1 MKYRTL
7 GRLNVSVVGLGT
19 MSWPGCRYGVLGYS
33 PSSEDIA
40 SVQDMVRAA
49 LDDGINLID
58 TAEGY
63 GRGLAE
69 DLLGRALEDL
79 GRRDEVVIVTKV
91 GPLFEGEQAGGREC
105 NLSASHI
112 ISRCDES
119 LKRLRT
125 DHIDLYL
132 AHRPDPSTP
141 IEETMQA
148 AEELRKQGKI
158 LAFGVSNFD
167 HAALAGA
174 LEYGP
179 VAADQLAYNLVE
191 RWLEADVQ
199 PLCLKSG
206 VGLMAYSPL
215 GKGILSGKY
224 DEAHLPASDDYRH
237 RSFHFSPE
245 NLPRNMVVARRLR
258 ELAAELATT
267 PSRLA
272 LAWVLARPGVSTVL
286 PGAKSPA
293 QIRDNAAAA
302 ELVVHQEIL
311 DSLSAISPE
320 TK

>member
-7 GRLNVSVVGLGT
+7 GKLNVSVVGLGN
-19 MSWPGCRYGVLGYS
+19 MSWPGCRYGIQGYT

-40 SVQDMVRAA
+40 SVRDMVRTA

-69 DLLGRALEDL
+69 DLLGRSLEEL
-79 GRRDEVVIVTKV
+79 GRRDEAVIVTKV
-91 GPLFEGEQAGGREC
+91 GPLFDEEKVGAREC

-112 ISRCDES
+112 IRRCDES

-125 DHIDLYL
+125 DRIDLYL
-132 AHRPDPSTP
+132 AHRPDSSTP

-148 AEELRKQGKI
+148 AEELKKQGKI

-167 HAALAGA
+167 HTALAGA
-174 LEYGP
+174 LQYGP

-191 RWLEADVQ
+191 RWLEAEVQ
-199 PLCLKSG
+199 PLCLKSE

-215 GKGILSGKY
+215 GKGVLSGKY
-224 DEAHLPASDDYRH
+224 DEAHLPAADDYRY
-237 RSFHFSPE
+237 RSLHFSPE
-245 NLPRNMVVARRLR
+245 NLPRNMVVAQRLR
-258 ELAAELATT
+258 QLAGELATT

-286 PGAKSPA
+286 PGAKSSA

-302 ELVVHQEIL
+302 ELVVPQEIL
-311 DSLSAISPE
+311 DSLSAISE
-320 TK
+320 EGA

>member
-7 GRLNVSVVGLGT
+7 GKLNVSVVGLGT
-19 MSWPGCRYGVLGYS
+19 MSWPGCRYGVHGSS
-33 PSSEDIA
+33 PSCEDIA
-40 SVQDMVRAA
+40 SVQDMVRTA

-69 DLLGRALEDL
+69 DLLGSALEDL
-79 GRRDEVVIVTKV
+79 GRRDEAVIVTKV
-91 GPLFEGEQAGGREC
+91 GPLFDGEKAGGREC
-105 NLSASHI
+105 NLSASHM

-141 IEETMQA
+141 IAETMQA
-148 AEELRKQGKI
+148 AEELQKQGKI
-158 LAFGVSNFD
+158 LEFGVSNFD

-179 VAADQLAYNLVE
+179 VAANQLAYNLVE

-215 GKGILSGKY
+215 GKGVLSGKY

-237 RSFHFSPE
+237 GSFHFSPE

-258 ELAAELATT
+258 ELAAKLATT

-302 ELVVHQEIL
+302 ELVLHQEIL

>member
-7 GRLNVSVVGLGT
+7 GKLNVSVVGLGT
-19 MSWPGCRYGVLGYS
+19 MSWPGCRYGVQGYS
-33 PSSEDIA
+33 PSTEDIA
-40 SVQDMVRAA
+40 SVRDMVRAA

-69 DLLGRALEDL
+69 DLLGRSLEDL
-79 GRRDEVVIVTKV
+79 GRRDGAVIVTKV
-91 GPLFEGEQAGGREC
+91 GPLFEGEQTGGREC
-105 NLSASHI
+105 NLSANHMI
-112 ISRCDES
+112 RRCDDS

-125 DHIDLYL
+125 DRIDLYL

-141 IEETMQA
+141 IEETMRA

-199 PLCLKSG
+199 PLCLKAG

-215 GKGILSGKY
+215 GKGVLSGKY
-224 DEAHLPASDDYRH
+224 DEDHLPASDDYRH
-237 RSFHFSPE
+237 SSFHFSPE

-272 LAWVLARPGVSTVL
+272 LAWVLAQPGISTVL

-293 QIRDNAAAA
+293 QICDNAAAA
-302 ELVVHQEIL
+302 ELVVPQEIL

-320 TK
+320 GT